1 MFLEQYI
8 IIFSEGSCD
17 TEDWKIQLE
26 NSAVK
31 RLIAINHIQKVFV
44 YKIYVCVCVCVW
56 VGVCVYCVYLCIYK
70 DTDIQHIFFNI
81 LYLY

>member
-17 TEDWKIQLE
+17 TEDWRIQLE

-44 YKIYVCVCVCVW
+44 YKIYVCVCVGGGGGGVLCVFM
-56 VGVCVYCVYLCIYK
+56 YI
-70 DTDIQHIFFNI
+70 
-81 LYLY
+81 

>member
-44 YKIYVCVCVCVW
+44 YKIYVCVCVCVCVW
-56 VGVCVYCVYLCIYK
+56 GGCVGGCVCVLCVFMYI
-70 DTDIQHIFFNI
+70 
-81 LYLY
+81 